1 MRFAQSRFLL
11 HRAVLVAGA
20 LAIATATHGAEG
32 DQVTIVLTGD
42 TGFNRSGQPVE
53 ADGVRRGGFQTWAD
67 TTSLIADDINGDLN
81 FTNIETVVTDRNDL
95 TPDTKGQ
102 GGPFNFRTHPNGL
115 RHLAMRGFNVLSLAN
130 NHSMDYGLE
139 GLKETLKHVGA
150 LKAER
155 RAVAAGLGMNREE
168 ASRPVRVNVRGSEI
182 AFAAIG
188 IVTNNLERHRA
199 GPDKPGQIAY
209 RFKEDFAEVLK
220 RLAAT
225 PAQYRILS
233 IHYGVEGRVRTDET
247 QIAEW
252 RGEAAQKAGI
262 DLIVGHHAH
271 VVRGVELAGRSLI
284 FYGLGNFLHHGT
296 ADMTGK
302 GICRD
307 YGLMARVHLKR
318 GAGRTPRS
326 ARRRGD
332 PGHRHALS
340 PAPHRGREGR
350 GPHPRAQLSG
360 ARRSM
365 ATARAACASRRSATA
380 AGSTASPAR
389 TRTAAASARCA
400 RAMRPPRPSPTSCAP
415 HRRLLR
421 PLSSRAAAPLHR
433 RGWERR
439 GGPTLN
445 CHPRTWSEDPGSS
458 APPSAGRRSFAPQLG
473 ASGASVAVG
482 SLGPE
487 VRG

>member
-1 MRFAQSRFLL
+1 MRFAKSRSLL
-11 HRAVLVAGA
+11 HRAVFVAGA
-20 LAIATATHGAEG
+20 LAIAPATQSLGAEG

-42 TGFNRSGQPVE
+42 TGYSRNGQPVE

-95 TPDTKGQ
+95 RPDTKGQ

-139 GLKETLKHVGA
+139 GLKETLKHVGT

-199 GPDKPGQIAY
+199 GPEKPGQIAY

-225 PAQYRILS
+225 PAQYRMLS

-307 YGLMARVHLKR
+307 YGLMARVHL
-318 GAGRTPRS
+318 
-326 ARRRGD
+326 RRGKD
-332 PGHRHALS
+332 GHLDLRALEAIPVTDTHYRPRRLTGEKGAAHVHALNYLAS
-340 PAPHRGREGR
+340 TLDGEGARGLRFTPQRDGSGLYCVAGADKDGGRIGALCKGYAPAPPIPDEL
-350 GPHPRAQLSG
+350 RA
-360 ARRSM
+360 
-365 ATARAACASRRSATA
+365 
-380 AGSTASPAR
+380 PI
-389 TRTAAASARCA
+389 AASC
-400 RAMRPPRPSPTSCAP
+400 
-415 HRRLLR
+415 
-421 PLSSRAAAPLHR
+421 
-433 RGWERR
+433 
-439 GGPTLN
+439 
-445 CHPRTWSEDPGSS
+445 
-458 APPSAGRRSFAPQLG
+458 GR
-473 ASGASVAVG
+473 
-482 SLGPE
+482 
-487 VRG
+487 

>member
-1 MRFAQSRFLL
+1 MRFLPFRSPLR
-11 HRAVLVAGA
+11 RALLVAGA
-20 LAIATATHGAEG
+20 LAVATATQGAEG

-67 TTSLIADDINGDLN
+67 TTSLIADDVNGDLN

-139 GLKETLKHVGA
+139 GLKETLKHTSA
-150 LKAER
+150 LKTER

-199 GPDKPGQIAY
+199 GPEKPGQIAY

-247 QIAEW
+247 QLAEW
-252 RGEAAQKAGI
+252 RGEAARKAGI

-307 YGLMARVHLKR
+307 YGLMARVHLARGKDGR
-318 GAGRTPRS
+318 LDLRALEAIPVTDTHYRPRRLTGEKGAGHIHTLNYLASTLDGDGAQGLRFTPQRDGS
-326 ARRRGD
+326 GLYCVAGADKDSGRIG
-332 PGHRHALS
+332 ALCKGYA
-340 PAPHRGREGR
+340 PAPPIPDEL
-350 GPHPRAQLSG
+350 RA
-360 ARRSM
+360 
-365 ATARAACASRRSATA
+365 
-380 AGSTASPAR
+380 PI
-389 TRTAAASARCA
+389 AASCA
-400 RAMRPPRPSPTSCAP
+400 R
-415 HRRLLR
+415 
-421 PLSSRAAAPLHR
+421 
-433 RGWERR
+433 
-439 GGPTLN
+439 
-445 CHPRTWSEDPGSS
+445 
-458 APPSAGRRSFAPQLG
+458 
-473 ASGASVAVG
+473 
-482 SLGPE
+482 
-487 VRG
+487 